1 MSNVYFPEQH
11 LLDLAWILTFNP
23 INVDWAPSLCYEK
36 ESLLKPGRDSSRN
49 RKQKISYFKTKKRER
64 KDSSTKHTWSDAT
77 GWSLMDGGLPRWI
90 VKSRISEVRISGE
103 KLDQRG
109 QYRGS

>member
-11 LLDLAWILTFNP
+11 LLDIAWILTFNP

-36 ESLLKPGRDSSRN
+36 ESLLKPGSDSSRN

-64 KDSSTKHTWSDAT
+64 KASSTKHTWTDAT
-77 GWSLMDGGLPRWI
+77 GWSLLDGGLPRKVES
-90 VKSRISEVRISGE
+90 VKLESVVRS
-103 KLDQRG
+103 
-109 QYRGS
+109 